1 MNGNAPASQGERK
14 AKDAI
19 NAELQEMY
27 RREKEHKQ
35 LRNRIRQELKIK

>member
-1 MNGNAPASQGERK
+1 MNGRAPASQRERK

-27 RREKEHKQ
+27 RREKEHKKLQ
-35 LRNRIRQELKIK
+35 TKIRQELKMK